1 MTILDELA
9 RQSAVITPH
18 PGWGTLT
25 VTGPERKSW
34 LQGLVTCELE
44 SLAAG
49 QGTWGLALN
58 RLGKIQSVVW
68 VVATSEA
75 LWLALAPGTL
85 DAMETELG
93 RMLIMEDAE
102 LERPSSPHTWLA
114 LHGPEAAARARA
126 LAAAHGGAAASI
138 DWTGLGGAA
147 LAVPSERA
155 ARVLADCEGRVLEV
169 ADWTRLRLE
178 RGLPEFGI
186 DFDSRDRPH
195 EAALE
200 RRAVNWNKGCY
211 LGQEVVCMQD
221 MRGKVKHSLTVLSV
235 EAPEGADVVAP
246 AQVFAGDTEVGSIK
260 SVAFSEAAGAW
271 LAMTRLDRSAAEAE
285 LEYRAAAR
293 AWPARPY
300 SPPAVSPPA
309 TP

>member
-1 MTILDELA
+1 MSILDDLA
-9 RQSAVITPH
+9 RRSAVIVPH
-18 PGWGTLT
+18 DGWGTLT

-44 SLAAG
+44 SLAPE

-68 VVATSEA
+68 VVATDDA

-85 DAMETELG
+85 DAMQTELG

-102 LERPSSPHTWLA
+102 LEPPAEPRVWFA
-114 LHGPEAAARARA
+114 LHGPEAGERARA
-126 LAAAHGGAAASI
+126 LALAHGGVAAPI

-147 LAVPSERA
+147 LTVPAERA
-155 ARVLADCEGRVLEV
+155 AAVLQDCAGHVLEP

-178 RGLPEFGI
+178 RGLPEFGV

-195 EAALE
+195 EAALD
-200 RRAVNWNKGCY
+200 RRAVSWSKGCY

-221 MRGKVKHSLTVLSV
+221 MRGKVKHSLAVLRV
-235 EAPEGADVVAP
+235 AAPRDAQLSAP
-246 AQVFAGDTEVGSIK
+246 ARVLDRGGQEVGAVR
-260 SVAFSEAAGAW
+260 SVAFSEREAAW
-271 LAMTRLDRSAAEAE
+271 LAMTRLDKSALDAE
-285 LEYRAAAR
+285 LEYHAAPDV
-293 AWPARPY
+293 WQ
-300 SPPAVSPPA
+300 VSLFSAA

>member
-1 MTILDELA
+1 VTILDELA
-9 RQSAVITPH
+9 RQSAVIVPH
-18 PGWGTLT
+18 AGWGTLS

-34 LQGLVTCELE
+34 LQGLVTCDLE
-44 SLAAG
+44 SLTAG

-58 RLGKIQSVVW
+58 RLGKIQSVIW

-85 DAMETELG
+85 DAIETELG

-102 LERPSSPHTWLA
+102 LERPASPHTWFA
-114 LHGPEAAARARA
+114 LHGPDAAARARA
-126 LAAAHGGAAASI
+126 LAAAHAGAAAPI

-147 LAVPSERA
+147 LAVASERA
-155 ARVLADCEGRVLEV
+155 ARVLADCQGRVLEP

-178 RGLPEFGI
+178 RGLPEFGT

-200 RRAVNWNKGCY
+200 RRAVNWSKGCY

-221 MRGKVKHSLTVLSV
+221 MRGKVKHSLAVLRV
-235 EAPEGADVVAP
+235 EAPKDAELVAP
-246 AQVFAGDTEVGSIK
+246 AQVFAGDSEVGAIK
-260 SVAFSEAAGAW
+260 SVAFSEATGAW
-271 LAMTRLDRSAAEAE
+271 LAMTRLDKSAAAAK
-285 LEYRAAAR
+285 LEYRAASH
-293 AWPARPY
+293 AWPAALF
-300 SPPAVSPPA
+300 SPPGSQAPA
-309 TP
+309 P

>member
-1 MTILDELA
+1 MTTLDELA
-9 RQSAVITPH
+9 RQSAVIAPH
-18 PGWGTLT
+18 EGWGTLI

-44 SLAAG
+44 SLAPG

-68 VVATSEA
+68 AVATADA

-102 LERPSSPHTWLA
+102 LERPPSPQTWFA

-126 LAAAHGGAAASI
+126 LAAAHGGAAAPI

-155 ARVLADCEGRVLEV
+155 AGVLADCQGRVLGP

-178 RGLPEFGI
+178 RSLPEFGV

-221 MRGKVKHSLTVLSV
+221 MRGKVKHSLTVLRV
-235 EAPEGADVVAP
+235 AAPRDAEIVAP
-246 AQVFAGDTEVGSIK
+246 AQIFAEGSEVGAVK
-260 SVAFSEAAGAW
+260 SVAFSDAAGAW
-271 LAMTRLDRSAAEAE
+271 LAMTRLDRNAAPAQ
-285 LEYRAAAR
+285 LEYRAASR
-293 AWPARPY
+293 AWPATHFA
-300 SPPAVSPPA
+300 PPVSPAAAP
-309 TP
+309 